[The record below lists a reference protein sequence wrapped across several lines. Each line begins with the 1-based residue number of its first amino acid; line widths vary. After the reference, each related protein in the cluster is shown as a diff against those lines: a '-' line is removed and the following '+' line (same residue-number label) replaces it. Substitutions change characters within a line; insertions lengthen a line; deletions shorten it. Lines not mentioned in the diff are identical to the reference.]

1 VAVVTGHLAAYR
13 RHLRDD
19 LGRADATI
27 DGYLELLTRMD
38 RELPQGLT
46 RACEDELKEWINTDR
61 HGRAMRNWCR
71 TIVCGFFAWAC
82 DPDEPRLDFNP
93 ARRLPRLS
101 MPDQATEL
109 VPTEQV
115 RAVLTAARRPY
126 LDWFLLAS
134 YAGLRCIEI
143 AQLNRDRVT
152 ADELWILGKGGKSRI
167 VPTHP
172 LIWQALQLPPVFEPV
187 NDLRGRPVNLVAGG
201 LTRQQIS
208 HQGNRQLQKVLGQ
221 PELSMHK
228 LRRWFGTAAYEAS
241 GEDMRVVQE
250 LLGHASVATTQR
262 YVATRTTRKRTAV
275 AGLPAVA

>member
-1 VAVVTGHLAAYR
+1 MTGHLAAYR
-13 RHLRDD
+13 RHLRD
-19 LGRADATI
+19 LGRADSTVE
-27 DGYLELLTRMD
+27 GYLELLTRMD

-46 RACEDELKEWINTDR
+46 SACEDELRDWINTDG
-61 HGRAMRNWCR
+61 HGRATRNWYR
-71 TIVCGFFAWAC
+71 TVVCGFFAWAC

-101 MPDQATEL
+101 MPDRATQRI
-109 VPTEQV
+109 PTGQV
-115 RAVLTAARRPY
+115 QAVLAGAAQPY
-126 LDWFLLAS
+126 LVWFLLAS
-134 YAGLRCIEI
+134 HAGLRCIEI
-143 AQLNRDRVT
+143 AQLDRGDVT
-152 ADELWILGKGGKSRI
+152 ADELWVQGKGGKARI
-167 VPTHP
+167 VPTHERV
-172 LIWQALQLPPVFEPV
+172 WQAIEALPPG
-187 NDLRGRPVNLVAGG
+187 LIAGG
-201 LTRQQIS
+201 LTRQQVS

-262 YVATRTTRKRTAV
+262 YVAIRTTRKRAAV